1 MNTAKEITVTYKEFC
16 DRDGNQH
23 IASEYAIRKLQ
34 KLIEKFRIGNV
45 LEVGLGI
52 GSISG
57 SLLKVNKH
65 LNYSGT
71 EANDYCLKTLPQN
84 LTRDHGRL
92 KIYESLK
99 VVPCSENF
107 DLIIIDGKDPDL
119 ESLKEM
125 LSERAIIAMEGDR
138 VPQQEVLKELFPK
151 SLFVHSISL
160 SKNKIYSPFSK
171 EDWQGGLKVI
181 FVNPGLTQK
190 LWWVKEKLLTKLK
203 YQYPGRHF
211 GGKPSLKK

>member
-1 MNTAKEITVTYKEFC
+1 MNTAKEITLTYKEFC
-16 DRDGNQH
+16 DCDGSQY
-23 IASEYAIRKLQ
+23 IASEYAIWKLQ
-34 KLIEKFRIGNV
+34 KLIWTFRIKNV

-57 SLLKVNKH
+57 SLLKVNNH

-71 EANDYCLKTLPQN
+71 EANDFCLKTLPQN
-84 LTRDHGRL
+84 LPKNHGRL

-99 VVPCSENF
+99 VVPRSEKF

-119 ESLKEM
+119 ESLKQM
-125 LSERAIIAMEGDR
+125 LSERGIIAMEGDR
-138 VPQQEVLKELFPK
+138 VPQQEVLQALFPK
-151 SLFVHSISL
+151 SLFVHSISF
-160 SKNKIYSPFSK
+160 SKNKIYSPFSN

-181 FVNPGLTQK
+181 FVNPGMRQK
-190 LWWVKEKLLTKLK
+190 LWWVKEKILTKLK

-211 GGKPSLKK
+211 GGNPSLKK